1 MMSHLSSG
9 QSSSVYKPFQE
20 EVPSGS
26 SSFTLTVPRH
36 YILVG
41 GQQSSSS
48 ASKKRD
54 FFFSE
59 FNLIPSFYSQR
70 AAQFGLDSE
79 SELSKAVKLELRF
92 SHTFNKE
99 NLYKL
104 EGGTEIKFDQNK
116 KAYQVDTFMQA
127 VNEFFEVNKPEGV
140 THAPCFFDWI
150 STEWTRPDPARY
162 VPAHAELY
170 YNDAEPGKQDLQEFV
185 GALENSAKNVKGAN
199 NFLFPDMAFESEA
212 LRETIR
218 IRLNVAPLTKMLFS
232 TDTLLFQLGF
242 TKAQCGVRSDY
253 NRIVFENDSA
263 TEFKSFVG
271 RNPPAVNLTVTTTT
285 ILPKA
290 TQDRSASEA
299 RVIETTMATFMQND
313 ELAVLLQT
321 VFSELSRQSNVTLKL
336 HYSPDD
342 RKFEIVFPQNPNIST
357 VILCDLDLGER
368 LGYGPVT
375 RITQNLTPV
384 TRSEQSLAV
393 DAEARSRAL
402 AFDTGMLLAT
412 LDGATAQHTDALEE
426 PLLATLLPTE
436 SGTFA
441 MRFDR
446 MLRSFQLPTT
456 FMGNGHFP
464 LKINLWTLING
475 SKKVPLNWK
484 VDVTVGGILEGN

>member
-1 MMSHLSSG
+1 MR
-9 QSSSVYKPFQE
+9 SSSVYKPFQE

-26 SSFTLTVPRH
+26 SSFTITVPRH

-41 GQQSSSS
+41 GGGGVQSS
-48 ASKKRD
+48 SKKRD

-59 FNLIPSFYSQR
+59 FNLIPDFYSQR

-79 SELSKAVKLELRF
+79 SELSADVKLELRF

-104 EGGTEIKFDQNK
+104 EGGTEVKFEQGRK
-116 KAYQVDTFMQA
+116 PFKVDKFMQA
-127 VNEFFEVNKPEGV
+127 VNEFFQVNKPESL

-150 STEWTRPDPARY
+150 DQDWPVPDPATW
-162 VPAHAELY
+162 VPARVITY
-170 YNDAEPGKQDLQEFV
+170 YTDAEPGDTDLREFF
-185 GALENSAKNVKGAN
+185 GALESSVKTVRGAN
-199 NFLFPDMAFESEA
+199 NYVFPDMAFLSEEIRQT
-212 LRETIR
+212 LRL
-218 IRLNVAPLTKMLFS
+218 RLNVAPLTKMLFS
-232 TDTLLFQLGF
+232 TDALLFQLGF
-242 TKAQCGVRSDY
+242 TKAQCGVRGDH
-253 NRIVFENDSA
+253 NRIVFENESD
-263 TEFKSFVG
+263 TEFKSFVC
-271 RNPPAVNLTVTTTT
+271 RNPPMLDLAATPTT

-290 TQDRSASEA
+290 TRDSSASEA
-299 RVIETTMATFMQND
+299 RVIETNMSTFMQNA
-313 ELAVLLQT
+313 ELAVLLKT
-321 VFSELSRQSNVTLKL
+321 VFSELSSQSNVTLQL
-336 HYSPDD
+336 QYSADE
-342 RKFEIVFPQNPNIST
+342 RKFEIVFPRNPNIVT
-357 VILCDLDLGER
+357 AVLCDLELGER

-375 RITQNLTPV
+375 RITHNLTSV
-384 TRSEQSLAV
+384 AKSEQSLAV

-412 LDGATAQHTDALEE
+412 LGGATAQHTDALEE

-464 LKINLWTLING
+464 LKINLWTLENG
-475 SKKVPLNWK
+475 SKKVPLDWK
-484 VDVTVGGILEGN
+484 VDLTVGGILEGS